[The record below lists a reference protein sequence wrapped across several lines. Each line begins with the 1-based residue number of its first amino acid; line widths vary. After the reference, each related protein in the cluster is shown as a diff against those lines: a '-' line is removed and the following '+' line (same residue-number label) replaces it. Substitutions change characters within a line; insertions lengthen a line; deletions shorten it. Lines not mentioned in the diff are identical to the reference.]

1 MATTLSVR
9 PSRAILCRDHAG
21 SPRTRPP
28 ARRPDTAQ
36 MANTMSK
43 KDRSWWGLVLSTS
56 RRTLSGVLQAGSGS
70 GFRADDSAPFEMS
83 VENALK
89 LLGVSDGASFED
101 ILGAKNSIVAGC
113 KDDQDMIA
121 QVEAAYDMLLMQSL
135 SQRRSGKV
143 VNSSI
148 RYADVKTVSAP
159 TMGSMPQWLQ
169 GTIKSSPISV
179 EAPSTGD
186 LGIQAGV
193 YGALMVLTYVN
204 GSSTSSGGSYGG
216 ADVPGLI
223 LATSFGASLYFMTK
237 KKVKL
242 VKFLSTGKATVI
254 TIGGLVAGAVV
265 GSAVENW
272 LQVDIVPFLGIH
284 SPATVVSEF
293 IILSQFL
300 VSLYLR

>member
-1 MATTLSVR
+1 
-9 PSRAILCRDHAG
+9 
-21 SPRTRPP
+21 
-28 ARRPDTAQ
+28 
-36 MANTMSK
+36 
-43 KDRSWWGLVLSTS
+43 
-56 RRTLSGVLQAGSGS
+56 
-70 GFRADDSAPFEMS
+70 MS

-89 LLGVSDGASFED
+89 LLGVSDGDSFED
-101 ILGAKNSIVAGC
+101 ILRAKNSIVAGC

-242 VKFLSTGKATVI
+242 GKATVI